1 MSELIMSAR
10 AALITAAVLTA
21 SVAVITVNY
30 QGSVTAIVFDSLTL
44 ALILAIPAWTVY
56 ASAL

>member
-1 MSELIMSAR
+1 M
-10 AALITAAVLTA
+10 
-21 SVAVITVNY
+21 ITVNY

>member
-21 SVAVITVNY
+21 SVAVPV
-30 QGSVTAIVFDSLTL
+30 LT
-44 ALILAIPAWTVY
+44 ILAVN
-56 ASAL
+56 